1 MHSADHVQTAPDDS
15 SATPQ
20 LTRRDLRAAEERARN
35 RRREPS
41 PAARVAQG
49 PAASAPRPLRKRLAG
64 GVAMGFTALFFVS
77 ASLPALA
84 VESDMGFT
92 AGTVPVASSTAHVT
106 SASVNRDEAQSVT
119 VSAAAA
125 TEIVRD
131 GYTVTDV
138 PEPEP
143 EPVVSAASSGAFASV
158 DAAGSWVLPAVGYI
172 SSPFGP
178 RPNRPVAG
186 VNAFHSGIDIAAG
199 CGQGIYAAA
208 AGTVIRSGYQG
219 TYGNWVLIDHGNG
232 IETGYAHNSSVDIS
246 RGQSVAA
253 GERIGSIG
261 TTGASTGC
269 HLHFET
275 RINGERVNPASFMGT
290 RGISLG

>member
-1 MHSADHVQTAPDDS
+1 MHSTDHVQTAPDDS

-41 PAARVAQG
+41 SRPAAR
-49 PAASAPRPLRKRLAG
+49 PATPRPLRQRVAA
-64 GVAMGFTALFFVS
+64 GVAMSFIALFAVS

-84 VESDMGFT
+84 VDSEMGFT
-92 AGTVPVASSTAHVT
+92 SGTVPAPASEASIT
-106 SASVNRDEAQSVT
+106 SASVDRDEVQSVT
-119 VSAAAA
+119 VSATAS

-131 GYTVTDV
+131 GYTVTDI
-138 PEPEP
+138 PEP
-143 EPVVSAASSGAFASV
+143 EPVTSSASSGDFASIDV
-158 DAAGSWVLPAVGYI
+158 AGSWVLPAVGFI

-186 VNAFHSGIDIAAG
+186 VNAFHSGTDIASS
-199 CGQGIYAAA
+199 CGQGIYAATD
-208 AGTVIRSGYQG
+208 GTVIRSGYQG

-232 IETGYAHNSSVDIS
+232 VETGYAHNSSVEVS

-253 GERIGSIG
+253 GERIASMGS
-261 TTGASTGC
+261 TGASTGC

-275 RINGERVNPASFMGT
+275 RIDGERVNPEAFMGA
-290 RGISLG
+290 RGVTLG

>member
-1 MHSADHVQTAPDDS
+1 MHSTDHVQTAPDDS

-35 RRREPS
+35 RRREPR
-41 PAARVAQG
+41 PLAAARTATT
-49 PAASAPRPLRKRLAG
+49 APRPRRQRVAA
-64 GVAMGFTALFFVS
+64 GVAMSFIALFAVS

-84 VESDMGFT
+84 VDSEMGFT
-92 AGTVPVASSTAHVT
+92 SGTVPTPGSESSIT
-106 SASVNRDEAQSVT
+106 SASVDREDEVQSVT
-119 VSAAAA
+119 VSSTAS

-131 GYTVTDV
+131 GYTVTDI
-138 PEPEP
+138 PEPAP
-143 EPVVSAASSGAFASV
+143 ITSSASSGDFASIDV
-158 DAAGSWVLPAVGYI
+158 DGSWVLPAVGFI

-186 VNAFHSGIDIAAG
+186 VNSFHSGTDIASS
-199 CGQGIYAAA
+199 CGQGIYAATD
-208 AGTVIRSGYQG
+208 GTVIRSGYQG

-232 IETGYAHNSSVDIS
+232 VETGYAHNSSVEVS

-253 GERIGSIG
+253 GERIASMGS
-261 TTGASTGC
+261 TGASTGC

-275 RINGERVNPASFMGT
+275 RIDGERVNPASFMSA
-290 RGISLG
+290 RGVTLG